1 MEAYGRYGHA
11 LIRKASRMLGNVED
25 ARDVVQS
32 LFVDLYQRGELAV
45 DLPYLYRAT
54 TNRCLTMLR
63 DTSNRARLL
72 EGSDLRLG
80 QRTSCDARVIGHD
93 LLTKLV
99 RELDEE
105 ECEVLTY
112 RYLDDMTQDEIATLL
127 GLSRKTIGKR
137 LDRIRLVVERLAADG
152 EVSS

>member
-1 MEAYGRYGHA
+1 MEAYERHGRA

-72 EGSDLRLG
+72 EGSDLGLG
-80 QRTSCDARVIGHD
+80 QRTPCDARVIGHD
-93 LLTKLV
+93 LLRKLV
-99 RELDEE
+99 RELDEG

-112 RYLDDMTQDEIATLL
+112 RYLDL
-127 GLSRKTIGKR
+127 GAGVP
-137 LDRIRLVVERLAADG
+137 D
-152 EVSS
+152 